1 MGLVGRLVRGF
12 FALCLLGAIIYV
24 IGTTAHSLL
33 TRGDLTEFLDHR
45 LTADQFFQR
54 MLGG

>member
-1 MGLVGRLVRGF
+1 VGRLVRGF